1 MGFFVFL
8 GEVVKETCNNVLEEQ
23 RRQEEEDAKVLMEV
37 IEGFSSRIREA
48 QKDFSQLSEMTYDE
62 ADEED
67 WNSFLGVIYSWAT
80 YWGNDLELN
89 KEIFECED
97 EDAWKLEAQC
107 FKETAEMFDEMFGN
121 LDDESREKYEEVS
134 IRNITESFYK
144 KTLYCYNNMEGME
157 GEDLWNRLIG
167 CVRSCELNLITVIN
181 NLDTFILDSYD
192 EMFDL

>member
-1 MGFFVFL
+1 M
-8 GEVVKETCNNVLEEQ
+8 C
-23 RRQEEEDAKVLMEV
+23 
-37 IEGFSSRIREA
+37 
-48 QKDFSQLSEMTYDE
+48 
-62 ADEED
+62 
-67 WNSFLGVIYSWAT
+67 
-80 YWGNDLELN
+80 
-89 KEIFECED
+89 
-97 EDAWKLEAQC
+97 
-107 FKETAEMFDEMFGN
+107 DEMFGN

>member
-1 MGFFVFL
+1 
-8 GEVVKETCNNVLEEQ
+8 
-23 RRQEEEDAKVLMEV
+23 MEV

-192 EMFDL
+192 EMFDYNIFYINS